1 MTPMAPRP
9 ISILIAALGGEGGG
23 VLTEWLA
30 NAVGRAGYPVQTTSI
45 PGVAQRTGA
54 TTYYVEVFPET
65 HEALAGRRPVLGLY
79 PSPGAIDLVIASE
92 LVEAGRAIENGFVSP
107 DRTTLI
113 AATHRIYSVAE
124 KSAMADGRF
133 DMDRILRAAKEMP
146 ARALLLDRGGDARL
160 AALPLNAVML
170 GAVAATGLLP
180 APLEHFRQA
189 IRDSAIAVE
198 QNLAGFDYG
207 FGLASGSSHRT
218 AEASEAAPAAD
229 RTENLEIPAQAFPA
243 DCRRTVELGI
253 ARCRD
258 YQDEAYGVLYVQRMQ
273 GIAGLEADRADAATH
288 PLTDEVA
295 RQLALWMTYED
306 IIRVADLK
314 TRPERFKA
322 IRQEARAEAGT
333 PIRVRDYFKP
343 GPDEIAAILPPAL
356 GRRLASWA
364 EPRLASGR
372 WHVPLHLHS
381 SAIFGFTLMWSLARM
396 RRFRRHGLRFADEQA
411 AIEEWLGMI
420 RAAAPRSHGFALELA
435 RLPGL
440 LKGYSD
446 THRRGLANYR
456 AIVETL
462 VRPWLAEP
470 ATNLGLAAAQLARV
484 RAAALADPDRQA
496 FVTALEEAAHG
507 RYDAPAQ
514 QMTDA

>member
-1 MTPMAPRP
+1 MTPMTARP

-30 NAVGRAGYPVQTTSI
+30 AAVDRAGYPVQTTSI

-54 TTYYVEVFPET
+54 TTYYVEVFPES
-65 HEALAGRRPVLGLY
+65 HAELAGRRPVLGLY
-79 PSPGAIDLVIASE
+79 PSPGVIDLVVASE

-124 KSAMADGRF
+124 KSAMTDGRF

-146 ARALLLDRGGDARL
+146 ARALLLDREGDARL

-170 GAVAATGLLP
+170 GAIAATGILP
-180 APLEHFRQA
+180 VPLENFRNA

-207 FGLASGSSHRT
+207 FELASGSSSRKAEPAKPT
-218 AEASEAAPAAD
+218 AVAD
-229 RTENLEIPAQAFPA
+229 RASLAQPVRDFPA
-243 DCRRTVELGI
+243 DCRRTIELGI
-253 ARCRD
+253 ARCGD
-258 YQDEAYGVLYVQRMQ
+258 YQDEAYGDLYVQRIQ
-273 GIAGLEADRADAATH
+273 GIAGLEADRAEAGAH

-314 TRPERFKA
+314 TRPERFEA

-333 PIRVRDYFKP
+333 PVRVRDYFKP
-343 GPDEIAAILPPAL
+343 GPDEIAAVLPPAL
-356 GRRLASWA
+356 GRRLAAWA

-381 SAIFGFTLMWSLARM
+381 SGILGFTLMWSLARL
-396 RRFRRHGLRFADEQA
+396 RRFRRKSLRFADEQA
-411 AIEEWLGMI
+411 AIDEWLGMI
-420 RAAAPRSHGFALELA
+420 RAAAPRSHAFALELA

-446 THRRGLANYR
+446 THRRGLSNYR
-456 AIVETL
+456 AIVKTL
-462 VRPWLAEP
+462 VRPWLAKP
-470 ATNLGLAAAQLARV
+470 IVDLDAAAPELARV
-484 RAAALADPDRQA
+484 RAAALADPDGQS
-496 FVTALEEAAHG
+496 FVTALEEAVHG

>member
-1 MTPMAPRP
+1 MTPMAARP

-30 NAVGRAGYPVQTTSI
+30 DAVGRAGYPVQTTSI

-54 TTYYVEVFPET
+54 TTYYVEVFPES
-65 HEALAGRRPVLGLY
+65 HVALAGRRPVLGLY

-92 LVEAGRAIENGFVSP
+92 LIEAGRAIENGFVSP

-146 ARALLLDRGGDARL
+146 ARALLLDRDGDQRL
-160 AALPLNAVML
+160 ASLPLNAVML
-170 GAVAATGLLP
+170 GAIAATGLLP
-180 APLEHFRQA
+180 VPLENFRHA

-207 FGLASGSSHRT
+207 FDLASAPSRPT
-218 AEASEAAPAAD
+218 AAAPQAAPAAGPPA
-229 RTENLEIPAQAFPA
+229 NLANGFPA
-243 DCRRTVELGI
+243 DCRRTIELGI
-253 ARCRD
+253 ARCLD
-258 YQDEAYGVLYVQRMQ
+258 YQDEAYGELYMQRMQ
-273 GIAGLEADRADAATH
+273 GIAGLEADRADAGTH

-314 TRPERFKA
+314 TRPERFEA
-322 IRQEARAEAGT
+322 IRREASAEAGT
-333 PIRVRDYFKP
+333 PVRVRDYFKP

-356 GRRLASWA
+356 GRRLAAWA

-381 SAIFGFTLMWSLARM
+381 SGILGFTLMWSLARL
-396 RRFRRHGLRFADEQA
+396 RRFRRKSLRFADEQA
-411 AIEEWLGMI
+411 AVEEWLGMI

-456 AIVETL
+456 AIMERL

-470 ATNLGLAAAQLARV
+470 ATALDLAAVELARV
-484 RAAALADPDRQA
+484 RAAALTDPDGQA
-496 FVTALEEAAHG
+496 FVTALEEAARG